1 MDGKLTMFKTGLK
14 ASTRYIV
21 DEDPGY
27 ICPLCLDIVRNPRKL
42 SREHVPP
49 RAIGGKVLCLLCK
62 TCNSGAGHSVDAAM
76 AERIAAKKVLRQG
89 TTNKFV
95 DLNLPDLSVKS
106 ELFVTGNHGEFTVSK
121 KHNNPKNFKEFHNRI
136 RNPDL
141 GSKIEVVYPHQFN
154 EHYVMVGYLK
164 AAYLYAFAK
173 FGYGYILRECM
184 DLVRSQIQMP
194 SKKRIW
200 KWWLAR
206 NEEIDQDTIYL
217 CKTPIN
223 CIAVGMFEHIIVLP
237 SLNEP
242 FDPYEDIRTLTE
254 GTKPEHLVSR
264 VEVASCPAPT
274 EMELLCDT
282 E

>member
-1 MDGKLTMFKTGLK
+1 MYQTGVR
-14 ASTRYIV
+14 ASAKYIV
-21 DEDPGY
+21 DEEPGY
-27 ICPLCLDIVRNPRKL
+27 ICPLCLDIVRSQNKL

-49 RAIGGKVLCLLCK
+49 QAVGGKVLCLLCK

-76 AERIAAKKVLRQG
+76 AERVAAKKVLLQG

-106 ELFVTGNHGEFTVSK
+106 GLFVTGNHGEFRVSK
-121 KHNNPKNFKEFHNRI
+121 KHNNPENLAKFRNRI
-136 RNPDL
+136 RNPEP

-154 EHYVMVGYLK
+154 EHYAMVGYLK

-184 DLVRSQIQMP
+184 DLVRSQIQVP
-194 SKKRIW
+194 RKKFIW

-206 NEEIDQDTIYL
+206 NEDVKQPTIYL

-223 CIAVGMFEHIIVLP
+223 CLAVGIFEHIIVLP

-242 FDPYEDIRTLTE
+242 FVPYEDIRTLTE
-254 GTKPEHLVSR
+254 GTAPNHLLGQFQVD
-264 VEVASCPAPT
+264 SCPAPT